1 MKKRI
6 MPNVGLW
13 TWFQIYGGVL
23 EVGALKANTLLLA
36 PARWDG
42 YLEFGVYLGIIL
54 SAD

>member
-6 MPNVGLW
+6 MSNVGLG
-13 TWFQIYGGVL
+13 TWFQIFGGVL
-23 EVGALKANTLLLA
+23 EVGLLKANTLLLA

-42 YLEFGVYLGIIL
+42 YLEFGFYLNLVL